1 MQMLDDLKHATRSVW
16 ALGDYDA
23 MMRAEGLYEVGARLV
38 RRLGVT
44 PGERVVDVACGTG
57 NAAIPAAR
65 AGAQVTGV
73 DLAPEMIEV
82 ARARADQAGVTIAWI
97 EGDAEE
103 LPLPDARADV
113 VLSTFGCMFA
123 PRHEV
128 VADELARVLGPGGRL
143 GLCAWTPEGVF
154 GDFFRIVA
162 GYLPPD
168 PEFVDPPLGWGEP
181 GRVRELFEGT
191 EVALD
196 FDREAW
202 EISHPSVDAAVAC
215 YVDHLGPVVQARAI
229 AQDEGRWPDLRAE
242 LADLFAAHAT
252 GDGRVVFPAEYLVV
266 TGQRA
271 G

>member
-1 MQMLDDLKHATRSVW
+1 MQQLDDVKHANRSVW

-38 RRLGVT
+38 RRLEVT
-44 PGERVVDVACGTG
+44 AGERVVDVACGTG

-65 AGAQVTGV
+65 VGAEVTGV
-73 DLAPEMIEV
+73 DLAPEMLDT
-82 ARARADQAGVTIAWI
+82 ARARAERAGVAVDWV
-97 EGDAEE
+97 EGDAEQ
-103 LPLPDARADV
+103 LPLPDGRADV

-168 PEFVDPPLGWGEP
+168 PEFVDPPLGWGQP
-181 GRVRELFEGT
+181 DRVRELLEGT
-191 EVALD
+191 DVAVE

-202 EISHPSVDAAVAC
+202 EISHASVDAAVAC
-215 YVDHLGPVVQARAI
+215 YVDYLGPVVQARAI
-229 AQDEGRWPDLRAE
+229 AQDEGRWPDLQAE
-242 LADLFAAHAT
+242 LTDLFAAHAT
-252 GDGRVVFPAEYLVV
+252 DDGPVVFPAEYLVV
-266 TGQRA
+266 TGQRT